1 MDSHPVLTALK
12 QRNSAPKLE
21 HPAPNDAELDE
32 MVRCALRSPDHAR
45 LQPWRFVSFRG
56 EALGNLGQRLEASL
70 LRSKPDADEA
80 LRTKARNAPLRAPL
94 VVAVLAR
101 LSEHP
106 KVPLWEQVVSAG
118 CAAFTMEL
126 AAEALGYAAIWRTGS
141 FSEDD
146 QLARELGGEGDHR
159 IVAFLYFGTPA
170 CRLKA
175 VPEPEPDEFHTRW
188 SASGASAK
196 SQ

>member
-1 MDSHPVLTALK
+1 MESHPVIAALK

-21 HPAPNDAELDE
+21 QPAPDDGELNE
-32 MVRCALRSPDHAR
+32 MLRCALRSPDHAR
-45 LQPWRFVSFRG
+45 LQPWCFVSFRG
-56 EALGNLGQRLEASL
+56 AALEDLGQRLEASL
-70 LRSKPDADEA
+70 LRAMPDADEGA
-80 LRTKARNAPLRAPL
+80 RAKARNAPLRAPL

-106 KVPLWEQVVSAG
+106 KVPVWEQVVSAG
-118 CAAFTMEL
+118 CAAFSMEL

-141 FSEDD
+141 FSEDE

-188 SASGASAK
+188 NASGAAPE